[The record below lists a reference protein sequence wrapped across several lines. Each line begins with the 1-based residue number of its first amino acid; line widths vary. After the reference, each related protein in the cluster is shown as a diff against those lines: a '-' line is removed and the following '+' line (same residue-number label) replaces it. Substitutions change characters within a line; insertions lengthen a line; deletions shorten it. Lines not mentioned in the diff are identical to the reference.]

1 MRATLASYYPEI
13 GTESRNSYHIS
24 ALLSGVARVCLLGYN
39 LVLSRGSGAFPACR
53 HQGLQRH

>member
-24 ALLSGVARVCLLGYN
+24 ALLSGVARVCCSGTPGA
-39 LVLSRGSGAFPACR
+39 VTRDGAFPACR